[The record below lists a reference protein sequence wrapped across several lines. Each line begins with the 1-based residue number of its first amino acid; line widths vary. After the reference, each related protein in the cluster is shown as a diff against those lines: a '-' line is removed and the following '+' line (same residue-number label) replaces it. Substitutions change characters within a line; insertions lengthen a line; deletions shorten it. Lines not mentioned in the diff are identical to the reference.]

1 MTDSRTA
8 AAVLQTSGSL
18 MVKRNTSLEDEQ
30 LENKIRLR
38 DLLRLKKYIKP
49 HKRLVFRVVAA
60 AIIMSCC
67 EAGLPYVTKIV
78 IDDAVPQ
85 KDLALLSGVVA
96 LGIALI
102 FVYALLNRYRI
113 LAVANIGQDML
124 KSIRRDLFE
133 HIQSL
138 SFDFFDSRPH
148 GKILIR
154 IVNYVNTLSDALSSG
169 LVDVLSDI
177 FLFFVTLIVIFA
189 VNFRLALCSLAFFPL
204 LVLWIYSV
212 RYFQRAA
219 YRNLSNKQSN
229 VSAFVHESVSGI
241 KTVKIFAQE
250 KSQIAHYRRAADES
264 RTAWMKTVRLNYL
277 VWPGVQTIYTFT
289 IAFIFY
295 VGVMHY
301 FGIDVSAGVL
311 VAFTGYT
318 KNFWSPVIRIGD
330 FYNQLVTCSAYV
342 ERIFETMDEK
352 PLIENAKNAEELETV
367 RGDVDYDNVCF
378 SYDSGT
384 QILHNVNLHVKA
396 GSTIAFVGPTGA
408 GKTTVVSLLSRF
420 YDVSSGSV
428 RIDGTDVRDVKIDSL
443 RRQIGVMLQDSF
455 LFNGSI
461 KDNIR
466 YGRLDATDEEVEA
479 AAKAVFAHDYIATL
493 PDGYDTVVG
502 ERGTGLSAGQCQLI
516 SFARVL
522 LSNPRILVLDEATS
536 HVDTVTEAALQ
547 SGLRALL
554 KGRTSFIIA
563 HRLSTIEHADLI
575 CYIDKGRIVESGT
588 HSQLLSSGGYYAN
601 LYESQFE

>member
-60 AIIMSCC
+60 AIVMSCC

-113 LAVANIGQDML
+113 LAVANIGQGML
-124 KSIRRDLFE
+124 KSIRRDLFG

-229 VSAFVHESVSGI
+229 VSAFVHESVSW
-241 KTVKIFAQE
+241 
-250 KSQIAHYRRAADES
+250 D
-264 RTAWMKTVRLNYL
+264 
-277 VWPGVQTIYTFT
+277 
-289 IAFIFY
+289 
-295 VGVMHY
+295 
-301 FGIDVSAGVL
+301 
-311 VAFTGYT
+311 
-318 KNFWSPVIRIGD
+318 
-330 FYNQLVTCSAYV
+330 
-342 ERIFETMDEK
+342 
-352 PLIENAKNAEELETV
+352 
-367 RGDVDYDNVCF
+367 
-378 SYDSGT
+378 
-384 QILHNVNLHVKA
+384 
-396 GSTIAFVGPTGA
+396 
-408 GKTTVVSLLSRF
+408 
-420 YDVSSGSV
+420 
-428 RIDGTDVRDVKIDSL
+428 
-443 RRQIGVMLQDSF
+443 
-455 LFNGSI
+455 
-461 KDNIR
+461 
-466 YGRLDATDEEVEA
+466 
-479 AAKAVFAHDYIATL
+479 
-493 PDGYDTVVG
+493 
-502 ERGTGLSAGQCQLI
+502 
-516 SFARVL
+516 
-522 LSNPRILVLDEATS
+522 
-536 HVDTVTEAALQ
+536 
-547 SGLRALL
+547 
-554 KGRTSFIIA
+554 
-563 HRLSTIEHADLI
+563 
-575 CYIDKGRIVESGT
+575 
-588 HSQLLSSGGYYAN
+588 
-601 LYESQFE
+601 